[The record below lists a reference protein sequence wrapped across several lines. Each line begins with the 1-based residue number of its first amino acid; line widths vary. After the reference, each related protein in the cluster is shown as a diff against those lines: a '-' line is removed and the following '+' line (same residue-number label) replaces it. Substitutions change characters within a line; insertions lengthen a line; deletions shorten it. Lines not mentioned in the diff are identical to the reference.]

1 MEDDILQLLS
11 LVAEA
16 NRLAAYMNRDSA
28 FELQLK
34 TFTFDSM
41 TGEGVKEHDKH
52 YGHHLEIQKPY
63 GKHVKQARHER
74 LNHLNDSWD

>member
-41 TGEGVKEHDKH
+41 TGEGVKE
-52 YGHHLEIQKPY
+52 GCEWLVQEIN
-63 GKHVKQARHER
+63 AME
-74 LNHLNDSWD
+74 